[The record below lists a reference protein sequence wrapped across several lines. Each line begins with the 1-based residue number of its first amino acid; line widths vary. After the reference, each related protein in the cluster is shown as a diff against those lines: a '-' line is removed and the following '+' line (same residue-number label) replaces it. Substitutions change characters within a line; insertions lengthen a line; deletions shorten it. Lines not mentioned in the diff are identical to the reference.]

1 MKLTHSDELSLHRF
15 LDGEMDSAQAVAF
28 EARLAAEP
36 RLRRCLEV
44 ETALRAGF
52 AAAHA
57 GGPAPRAG
65 FTAGVLAAAHRLP
78 SRQQLKR
85 DEVVVDLVRSCRRV
99 LIAAAVLFGICLA
112 WHAGL
117 MNSRASDRM
126 EAVPHAEVEK
136 EMKRLDA
143 LVEEMKHLEALK
155 ASGAREA
162 PPAERKGK

>member
-1 MKLTHSDELSLHRF
+1 MKLTHADELLLHRF

-36 RLRRCLEV
+36 RLRRSLEDA
-44 ETALRAGF
+44 TALRAGF

-65 FTAGVLAAAHRLP
+65 FTAGVLAAARCLP
-78 SRQQLKR
+78 SRQQMKR
-85 DEVVVDLVRSCRRV
+85 DDVAADFVRACRRV
-99 LIAAAVLFGICLA
+99 LIAAAVLFGISLA

-117 MNSRASDRM
+117 VNSRRSDTLQ
-126 EAVPHAEVEK
+126 AAPSWEVEQ

-143 LVEEMKHLEALK
+143 LIE
-155 ASGAREA
+155 SGALQA
-162 PPAERKGK
+162 PAAERRSK

>member
-1 MKLTHSDELSLHRF
+1 MKLTHADEVLLHRV

-36 RLRRCLEV
+36 RLRSCCEDARV
-44 ETALRAGF
+44 LRAGF

-65 FTAGVLAAAHRLP
+65 FTAGVLAAARSLP

-85 DEVVVDLVRSCRRV
+85 DEVVADLVRNCRRV
-99 LIAAAVLFGICLA
+99 LIAAAALFVISLA

-117 MNSRASDRM
+117 VNSRHSDTLQ
-126 EAVPHAEVEK
+126 AAPKQEVEQ

-143 LVEEMKHLEALK
+143 LIDALTR
-155 ASGAREA
+155 SGALET
-162 PPAERKGK
+162 PPAERRGK

>member
-1 MKLTHSDELSLHRF
+1 MKLTHADELLLHRF

-36 RLRRCLEV
+36 RLRRRLED
-44 ETALRAGF
+44 ETNLRAGF

-65 FTAGVLAAAHRLP
+65 FTAGVLAAARCLP

-85 DEVVVDLVRSCRRV
+85 DEVVVEFVRTCRRV
-99 LIAAAVLFGICLA
+99 LIAAAVLFGISLA
-112 WHAGL
+112 WYAGL
-117 MNSRASDRM
+117 MDSRRSATL
-126 EAVPHAEVEK
+126 EAVPRWEIEK

-143 LVEEMKHLEALK
+143 LIE
-155 ASGAREA
+155 SGALGA
-162 PPAERKGK
+162 PPAERRGK

>member
-1 MKLTHSDELSLHRF
+1 MKLTHADELLLHRF

-36 RLRRCLEV
+36 RLRRRLED
-44 ETALRAGF
+44 ETNLRAGF

-57 GGPAPRAG
+57 GSPAPRAG
-65 FTAGVLAAAHRLP
+65 FTAGVLAAARRLP
-78 SRQQLKR
+78 SRQQLER

-112 WHAGL
+112 WYAGL
-117 MNSRASDRM
+117 MNSLSDTLQAAPAGPAPR
-126 EAVPHAEVEK
+126 AEVEK

-143 LVEEMKHLEALK
+143 LIE
-155 ASGAREA
+155 SGALGA
-162 PPAERKGK
+162 PPAERRGK

>member
-1 MKLTHSDELSLHRF
+1 MRLTHADELLLHRF

-36 RLRRCLEV
+36 RLRLRLED
-44 ETALRAGF
+44 ERALRAGF

-65 FTAGVLAAAHRLP
+65 FTAGVLAAARCLP

-85 DEVVVDLVRSCRRV
+85 DEVVAEFVRACRRV
-99 LIAAAVLFGICLA
+99 LVAAAVLFGISLA

-117 MNSRASDRM
+117 MNGRRSDTLQ
-126 EAVPHAEVEK
+126 AAPSWEVEK

-143 LVEEMKHLEALK
+143 LIESGALK
-155 ASGAREA
+155 V
-162 PPAERKGK
+162 PDAERKGK